1 MSDRN
6 HPMAD
11 GAASVLVAGGAG
23 YIGSHVVH
31 RLRAAGRCPVVVD
44 SLVTGHRDAVPAA
57 VPFLE
62 ADVGDRSR
70 VAEFIAR
77 HRVRAVVHLAALS
90 RVGESVEAPRRYY
103 QGNLVASLALLETVL
118 DAGVPAFVFS
128 STAAVYGSPERTP
141 IPESHPTRPI
151 NPYGE
156 TKLSIERAL
165 AAYHLAYGLRYAAL
179 RYFNA
184 AGAEASAGLG
194 ERHEPETHLIPLVL
208 DVALGLRPAVTIH
221 GADYDTPDGTCVR
234 DYIHVCDLAD
244 AHLAALVHLES
255 GGGSGAFN
263 LGTGRGYSVQEV
275 VEAARRVTGHPIPVA
290 HGPRRAGDPST
301 LVASPGLAGERLG
314 FHARRSGLDE
324 IVRDAWAFHRARG
337 ERYAG

>member
-1 MSDRN
+1 MTDRH
-6 HPMAD
+6 HPTAD

-44 SLVTGHRDAVPAA
+44 SLVTGHRDAVPAG
-57 VPFLE
+57 VPFLV

-70 VAEFIAR
+70 VAEFIAS

-90 RVGESVEAPRRYY
+90 RVAESVEAPRRYF

-118 DAGVPAFVFS
+118 DAGVPDFVFS

-156 TKLSIERAL
+156 TKLAIEWAL
-165 AAYHLAYGLRYAAL
+165 AACHPAYGLRYAAL

-208 DVALGLRPAVTIH
+208 DVALGLRPAVTVH

-244 AHLAALVHLES
+244 AHLAALAHLES
-255 GGGSGAFN
+255 GGASGALN

-275 VEAARRVTGHPIPVA
+275 VEAARRVTGHPIPVV
-290 HGPRRAGDPST
+290 HGPRRSGDPSI
-301 LVASPGLAGERLG
+301 LVASPRLAEERLG
-314 FHARRSGLDE
+314 FCARRSGLDE